1 MNKLGGFSEEEGF
14 LLIKI
19 PPAFTSQRCHVCNTV
34 DKSSRQ
40 REKFHCRTCGAELD
54 ADINAAINI
63 LRLGVYGPH
72 DKTS

>member
-1 MNKLGGFSEEEGF
+1 M
-14 LLIKI
+14 
-19 PPAFTSQRCHVCNTV
+19 AYTSQRCHVCNTV

-40 REKFHCRTCGAELD
+40 GEVYHCKTCGGTFD

-72 DKTS
+72 DKIS